1 MMCTGIRTHT
11 NRSQSLAFLIN
22 SIFFH
27 FLSTFNHAN
36 IKTSQYKMQIKA
48 THGDKIASILKSV
61 FKDTAEKMEEN
72 PQLTYKERPLLLAS
86 VWLIPFH
93 LAGM

>member
-1 MMCTGIRTHT
+1 
-11 NRSQSLAFLIN
+11 
-22 SIFFH
+22 
-27 FLSTFNHAN
+27 
-36 IKTSQYKMQIKA
+36 MQIKA